1 MLDIKK
7 IRLET
12 PGCQSR
18 IHFNN
23 AGSSLNPRSVSVA
36 VQSYLNREQEI
47 GSYEAAEEAKVLINS
62 FYTKFSELLNCDE
75 SEIAFIE
82 NSTRAWEMAVHSIGW
97 EPGDEIITGENE
109 YGSNYLGLLHLAKQR
124 SLKMRAPMAQHNMY
138 LNRIMFEY
146 ARWSSDLS
154 RHLTPPQRP

>member
-23 AGSSLNPRSVSVA
+23 AGSSLNPKGVFVA

-47 GSYEAAEEAKVLINS
+47 GSYEAAEEAEVLINS

-97 EPGDEIITGENE
+97 KPGDEIITGENE

-124 SLKMRAPMAQHNMY
+124 SLKIFTIPNDESGTISLGQ
-138 LNRIMFEY
+138 LEESIQTKQG
-146 ARWSSDLS
+146 SL
-154 RHLTPPQRP
+154 L